1 MSTLAWIAVIV
12 WGIFV
17 TGCGLGMTG
26 MADAQPQDVALLIAG
41 GSVTCLVGA
50 VGLIGFM
57 GWIPGLR
64 TEQKSYS

>member
-1 MSTLAWIAVIV
+1 MNSIAWIAVIV

-17 TGCGLGMTG
+17 TGCGLGTTG
-26 MADAQPQDVALLIAG
+26 MADAQPQDVAFLITG
-41 GSVTCLVGA
+41 GLVTLLVGT
-50 VGLIGFM
+50 VGLLGVI